1 MKQFYVWL
9 CLFFLSL
16 ACQDNK
22 NYENNQD
29 IDLVL
34 EKANDFKLA
43 KSQRIK
49 LINQAEIILLDSKN
63 DSITRSRYLKLA
75 GRYFNINDYDNYL
88 KASRKLYKMSSEQN
102 DHFYSA
108 RALSYIGDYYYSK
121 FINDSAYYYFT
132 KAEKAFKVLNN
143 DEELSR
149 IKFSKAIILIYEK
162 NFSEAEVQIIKVLKR
177 AKEINNQRLIYDC
190 YISLGNTLDGMNY
203 TKESINYYNLAIKY
217 VENLK
222 FDPQFL
228 ALKAQSYNYLGKVYS
243 KNGQYLKAID
253 NFNQALKISNFKSN
267 EPFMYANLIN
277 NKAYAE
283 MHLGRLELAKVKFE
297 EALQVRQKLE
307 NIPGIVSSKLM
318 LSEYYLLKKDTFNA
332 VLGLRYAQKMAASN
346 KIYEDELKAVRLLSK
361 LDSDNKTAYFDR
373 YVGLTDSLQNVE
385 RANRNKFAR
394 IEFETDEILDQKKS
408 IQEQNEKISSQIW
421 FILAV
426 SIVSIL
432 VLGLAYYLKNQRAK
446 YRQLQFEKTQQ
457 ENNEEIYRLML
468 RQQTLIEEVRRNE
481 KKRISQELHDGV
493 MSKLT
498 STRLN
503 LFVLGKKND
512 EETIKKCL
520 GYIDNIQNIEKEI
533 RSISHNLN
541 KDSIFETDSFKVIIE
556 NLFQEYCN
564 ATEIDYTLNIDSN
577 IVWSNVDSSTKM
589 HLYRIFQESLQNIF
603 KYSKA
608 KCVHLDIKKINN
620 ESFSIKI
627 EDDGLGFDSAKA
639 TKGIGLKNMRTRV
652 KEFKGSFKLESQIG
666 KGTIIEITI
675 PFIH

>member
-1 MKQFYVWL
+1 MKQFYSYLSFLFL
-9 CLFFLSL
+9 CL
-16 ACQDNK
+16 ACQQNNFLKDNK
-22 NYENNQD
+22 D
-29 IDLVL
+29 IDILL

-43 KSQRIK
+43 EKQRIK
-49 LINQAEIILLDSKN
+49 LINDAEQMLLISNN
-63 DSITRSRYLKLA
+63 DSLTRSRYLKLA
-75 GRYFNINDYDNYL
+75 GRYFNTKDYDSYL
-88 KASRKLYKMSSEQN
+88 KVSRKLYKMSSEKN
-102 DHFYSA
+102 DLFYSA
-108 RALSYIGDYYYSK
+108 RALNYIGDYYYSK

-132 KAEKAFKVLNN
+132 KAEKAFEKIN
-143 DEELSR
+143 DKNELSR
-149 IKFSKAIILIYEK
+149 VRYSKSNILVYEK
-162 NFSEAEVQIIKVLKR
+162 NFSAAEVQIIQVLKQ
-177 AKEINNQRLIYDC
+177 AKELNNKRLIYDC
-190 YISLGNTLDGMNY
+190 YISLGNALEGMNY
-203 TKESINYYNLAIKY
+203 TKEAINYYTLAIQY
-217 VENLK
+217 AENLK
-222 FDPQFL
+222 NDPQYL

-243 KNGQYLKAID
+243 KKKQYSKAIE
-253 NFNQALKISNFKSN
+253 NFNQALKNSNVKLT
-267 EPFMYANLIN
+267 EPYIYANLIN

-283 MHLGRLELAKVKFE
+283 MHIGRLEIAKVKFD

-318 LSEYYLLKKDTFNA
+318 LSEYFLIKKDTLNA
-332 VLGLRYAQKMAASN
+332 VLGLRYAQKIAASN
-346 KIYEDELKAVRLLSK
+346 RIFEDELKAVRLLSK
-361 LDSDNKTAYFDR
+361 LDSENKEVYYDR
-373 YVGLTDSLQNVE
+373 YIGLTDSLQNVE

-394 IEFETDEILDQKKS
+394 IEFETNEILDQKKT
-408 IQEQNEKISSQIW
+408 IEEQNEKISSQIW

-426 SIVSIL
+426 SVVSIL

-446 YRQLQFEKTQQ
+446 YRQLQFEKAQQ

-481 KKRISQELHDGV
+481 KKRISQELHDGI

-520 GYIDNIQNIEKEI
+520 RYIDDIQNIEKEI

-541 KDSIFETDSFKVIIE
+541 KDSIFEKDSFKVIIE
-556 NLFQEYCN
+556 NLFQEYCS
-564 ATEIDYTLNIDSN
+564 ATEIDHAVNIDSN

-608 KCVHLDIKKINN
+608 KCVYLNIKKINN

-627 EDDGLGFDSAKA
+627 EDDGLGFDSAKV
-639 TKGIGLKNMRTRV
+639 TKGIGLKNMKTRV

-666 KGTIIEITI
+666 KGTVIEIVI
-675 PFIH
+675 PFIQ